1 MLIEEGAL
9 LPESVDP
16 KASPGPLPTCSYMA
30 GGIIRE
36 LRKPQEIKRV
46 SVTAT
51 KNDIRNPR

>member
-36 LRKPQEIKRV
+36 LRKPQEINEK
-46 SVTAT
+46 
-51 KNDIRNPR
+51 